1 MESYV
6 RDLLP
11 SNIVIDSEEQN
22 FNIKDEEMR
31 SIIQQRMDIMKH
43 NDFTAMINEFKI
55 FLQEHHYQLDE
66 LVRKKS
72 EVVSSHEIQK
82 STQAP
87 MIILTK
93 DMATNSKHVNP
104 QSETFFKCTLE
115 SLQFGKNISRHTEH
129 TNCLVIPLKKV
140 LFKFD
145 CKRLHN
151 QANKTFQ
158 YLTKEKTTKNL
169 YTFQVLNV
177 FNISANDH
185 QYLRDEIN
193 KFVTRIFSDKEDSI
207 LSKILLQ
214 ENTRVLMIV
223 NNELLHQSENK
234 IDEKNMVGVII
245 FGAHDKHGYVI
256 DYIAI
261 DNSYRNNSF
270 GPLLINMS
278 QIFSS
283 MIIKNMS
290 FGKRFK
296 KVYTV
301 FLACIKKEVGSFY
314 DSIGFTQQL
323 NTDIFKSGNDLSK
336 IGDRLKYET
345 WNSPDDES
353 CHLSCY
359 SIY

>member
-1 MESYV
+1 
-6 RDLLP
+6 
-11 SNIVIDSEEQN
+11 
-22 FNIKDEEMR
+22 
-31 SIIQQRMDIMKH
+31 
-43 NDFTAMINEFKI
+43 
-55 FLQEHHYQLDE
+55 
-66 LVRKKS
+66 
-72 EVVSSHEIQK
+72 
-82 STQAP
+82 
-87 MIILTK
+87 
-93 DMATNSKHVNP
+93 MATNSKHVNP

-145 CKRLHN
+145 RKRLHN

-207 LSKILLQ
+207 LSTILLQ
-214 ENTRVLMIV
+214 EDTRVLMIV

-261 DNSYRNNSF
+261 DNSYCNNSF
-270 GPLLINMS
+270 GPVLINMS
-278 QIFSS
+278 Q
-283 MIIKNMS
+283 
-290 FGKRFK
+290 
-296 KVYTV
+296 
-301 FLACIKKEVGSFY
+301 
-314 DSIGFTQQL
+314 TQAA
-323 NTDIFKSGNDLSK
+323 LSK
-336 IGDRLKYET
+336 RRAFSNCKLS
-345 WNSPDDES
+345 NSPAAPTDRRVES
-353 CHLSCY
+353 QSKRSRLIAIEAPNASRAT
-359 SIY
+359 S